1 VNVDLILFDV
11 AKQKVYRASSALIG
25 RSTGL
30 VMFNPLVVGL
40 SLLVLLGSVAW
51 LVVLSFR
58 GAIMV
63 RVQWDP
69 DSKEEMFSVLI
80 SQSNKTPVIENPAA
94 YKKKLEWL
102 GQRKRRFEAWHV
114 ERSTTFRAFPRAST
128 SSTCTAS
135 TRADARFW
143 F

>member
-1 VNVDLILFDV
+1 
-11 AKQKVYRASSALIG
+11 
-25 RSTGL
+25 
-30 VMFNPLVVGL
+30 MFNPLVVGL
-40 SLLVLLGSVAW
+40 SLLALLGSVAW

-58 GAIMV
+58 GTIVV

-80 SQSNKTPVIENPAA
+80 SQNNKTPVIENPSA

-102 GQRKRRFEAWHV
+102 GQRKRRFEAWQV
-114 ERSTTFRAFPRAST
+114 ERSTTFRGIPKGKYFVH
-128 SSTCTAS
+128 CTAS
-135 TRADARFW
+135 TRADARCW